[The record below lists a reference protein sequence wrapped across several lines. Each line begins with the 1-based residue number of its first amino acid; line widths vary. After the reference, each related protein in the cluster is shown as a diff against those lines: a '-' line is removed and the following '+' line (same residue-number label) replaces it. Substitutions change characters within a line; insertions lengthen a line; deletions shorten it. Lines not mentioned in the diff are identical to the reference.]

1 MELEGRRAAELLLPC
16 SSCPCVPPTS
26 PTPWRGVQELEGRW
40 DFQGSWQESY
50 LAGAVPGYRRDSRK
64 PRRVAG
70 VQSDLLYTPWL

>member
-1 MELEGRRAAELLLPC
+1 M
-16 SSCPCVPPTS
+16 PPTS